1 MLWSGIQYFNGG
13 GCGAALPTA
22 MNLLCWHCRGLGNPQ
37 TEQELGDLI
46 RAHSP
51 SIVFV
56 AETWLKKARLI
67 YLCDKLEFDDMIEF
81 SREGR
86 GGGGCWFFGKKK
98 WISRWIL
105 TRRII
110 LMRSIIKGRRGS
122 GDSLASMGNSKQTTI
137 ISLGPL

>member
-1 MLWSGIQYFNGG
+1 
-13 GCGAALPTA
+13 

-67 YLCDKLEFDDMIEF
+67 SLRDKWKFVGMFDF
-81 SREGR
+81 S
-86 GGGGCWFFGKKK
+86 
-98 WISRWIL
+98 
-105 TRRII
+105 
-110 LMRSIIKGRRGS
+110 
-122 GDSLASMGNSKQTTI
+122 
-137 ISLGPL
+137 